1 MSSPSAAVNG
11 DASMVLQQGRPLSSE
26 AKEKAALSGMKAM
39 HLGGPGKASN
49 VTAGASKQSNKHNN
63 AGKATHSI
71 YVHTHASFYQKVQ

>member
-39 HLGGPGKASN
+39 HLGGASN
-49 VTAGASKQSNKHNN
+49 ATAGASKQSNKHNN
-63 AGKATHSI
+63 AGKATNSI
-71 YVHTHASFYQKVQ
+71 YVHTHASFLRKGSIKL

>member
-39 HLGGPGKASN
+39 HLGGPGKASI

-63 AGKATHSI
+63 AGKATNSI
-71 YVHTHASFYQKVQ
+71 YVHTHASFLEKVT